1 VAPSL
6 ARRPSY
12 GANATA
18 GPQQQPGRSGEKS
31 PCRPRSLA
39 IGLTGIYE
47 SDTFFTR
54 SVTGDGVAIK
64 AGLKARLYV
73 IAAVATVTTVD
84 NLTNTSGGGASDDE
98 LS

>member
-1 VAPSL
+1 
-6 ARRPSY
+6 
-12 GANATA
+12 
-18 GPQQQPGRSGEKS
+18 
-31 PCRPRSLA
+31 
-39 IGLTGIYE
+39 
-47 SDTFFTR
+47 
-54 SVTGDGVAIK
+54 VAIK